1 MKIPD
6 QDYDTLLDDVFIKKI
21 ILIYTYITFNE
32 ILVYK
37 PLFVSGKLLWNFQN
51 EFTSSLSSF

>member
-6 QDYDTLLDDVFIKKI
+6 QDYDTLLDDVFIQKI
-21 ILIYTYITFNE
+21 VLIYTYITFNE

-37 PLFVSGKLLWNFQN
+37 TVFWSIIV
-51 EFTSSLSSF
+51 EFPKRVCQ